1 MINYSEALN
10 IVDLVPCWQTGR
22 NWLLK
27 LGLYK
32 LNESKENATDWV
44 WITDHS
50 IQLGAEK
57 VLVVLGIRA
66 KDIPSGR
73 ALTLDDLTT
82 LGLYISKKNNSELV
96 KAQLSEVAEK
106 YGSPLYIVSDGG
118 PDLKKG
124 IDDFIQLHMES
135 NFIYDIKHK
144 VAIYLKK
151 LLGNNDCFISFCEL
165 ATKAQGYMRQT
176 DVAALAPPNQR
187 SKSRFMNLD
196 GLIKWA
202 NKIKQLAPDKI
213 MALFDK
219 EKVQRCLGWLNLYQS
234 DIDCWTRL
242 IKISEL
248 SIKHIS
254 KNGIYRGLSEK
265 LMFEFEGL
273 SSCPLSQQLSGLIVQ
288 DATDNEYKVK
298 PGHKTVGS
306 SDIIESLFGC
316 FKNLEKQQ
324 SSSGFTSLVLAIPA
338 MVGGVSKSL
347 LKMAMEKTK
356 IKHVNNWII
365 ENLGLSVQAKRKLAF
380 QK

>member
-1 MINYSEALN
+1 
-10 IVDLVPCWQTGR
+10 
-22 NWLLK
+22 
-27 LGLYK
+27 
-32 LNESKENATDWV
+32 
-44 WITDHS
+44 
-50 IQLGAEK
+50 
-57 VLVVLGIRA
+57 
-66 KDIPSGR
+66 
-73 ALTLDDLTT
+73 LTLDDLTT
-82 LGLYISKKNNSELV
+82 LGLYISKKTNAELV

-106 YGSPLYIVSDGG
+106 YGSPLHIVSDGG

-124 IDDFIQLHMES
+124 IDDFIQLHTET

-151 LLGNNDCFISFCEL
+151 LLGNNDTFISFCEL
-165 ATKAQGYMRQT
+165 TTKSQGYMRQT

-202 NKIKQLAPDKI
+202 NKIKQLDPDKTR
-213 MALFDK
+213 ALFDE
-219 EKVQRCLGWLNLYQS
+219 EKVQRCLGWLDLYES

-265 LMFEFEGL
+265 LMLEFEGL
-273 SSCPLSQQLSGLIVQ
+273 SFCSLSQQLSGLIVQ
-288 DATDNEYKVK
+288 DAMENEYKVK

-338 MVGGVSKSL
+338 MVGGVSKNL
-347 LKMAMEKTK
+347 LKMAMETTK
-356 IKHVNNWII
+356 VKQVKNWIS